1 MTPEQIVKHFDNSTA
16 FAAYN
21 LGFSD
26 AAIKKWIK
34 NKRVPI
40 KTQRLVE
47 AITKGKLKAD
57 GK

>member
-26 AAIKKWIK
+26 SAVKKWLK

-40 KTQRLVE
+40 KTQQLVE
-47 AITKGKLKAD
+47 ALTNGKLTAD